1 MNVKLLNTLPRDKSI
16 NAQYAAIARLDGKAT
31 WEFLLLPTEM
41 QWSRGISYQ
50 PSNASGNV
58 PILQFASINGWS
70 LSMSFPVGFGDAL
83 IGDYVAQLASLMQS
97 ENGGAPPIL
106 FWKWGQ
112 RQLSPCVMVK
122 CDRTESRWTKDGQL
136 LECKLDVGLV
146 QINEKQLVLN

>member
-1 MNVKLLNTLPRDKSI
+1 MNIKILNTLPRDKSI
-16 NAQYAAIARLDGKAT
+16 NAQYAAIARLDGKAA

-50 PSNASGNV
+50 PSNTSGNV

-70 LSMSFPVGFGDAL
+70 LSMSFSVGFGDVL
-83 IGDYVAQLASLMQS
+83 IGDYVAQLASLMQP
-97 ENGGAPPIL
+97 ENGAPPIL
-106 FWKWGQ
+106 FWRWGQ
-112 RQLSPCVMVK
+112 RQLSPCVMTK

-146 QINEKQLVLN
+146 QVNEKQLVT

>member
-1 MNVKLLNTLPRDKSI
+1 MNIKVLNTLPHDRSI

-50 PSNASGNV
+50 PSNTSGNV

-70 LSMSFPVGFGDAL
+70 LSMSFPAGANDAL
-83 IGDYVAQLASLMQS
+83 IGDYIDQLTSLMQP
-97 ENGGAPPIL
+97 ENGAPPIL
-106 FWKWGQ
+106 FWRWGQ
-112 RQLSPCVMVK
+112 RQLSPCVMLK

-136 LECKLDVGLV
+136 LECRIDLV
-146 QINEKQLVLN
+146 LGQVNEKQLVFS